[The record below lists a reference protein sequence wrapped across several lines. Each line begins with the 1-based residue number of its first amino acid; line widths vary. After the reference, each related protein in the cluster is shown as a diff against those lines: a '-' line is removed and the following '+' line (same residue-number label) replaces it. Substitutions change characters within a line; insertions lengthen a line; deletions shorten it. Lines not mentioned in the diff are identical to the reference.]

1 MPPRKRAW
9 AFGLAP
15 VMCWAGAWLRL
26 KNKGWALPDAWAW
39 AGPRPRPRL
48 ALGLG
53 AVTGHNG
60 FQLGLAAQPTLAI
73 WYITNQ
79 Q

>member
-26 KNKGWALPDAWAW
+26 NNKGWALPDAWAW

-48 ALGLG
+48 G
-53 AVTGHNG
+53 VGHNG
-60 FQLGLAAQPTLAI
+60 LSVGPGGTANTGSPSLV
-73 WYITNQ
+73 NH
-79 Q
+79 